1 MEFKENLILN
11 EEEKEKLECTI
22 DWYNE
27 YWERL
32 KSYGIDTNEDW
43 ERLKSYGIDTNEDLF
58 YIILSVLRENE
69 KNS

>member
-11 EEEKEKLECTI
+11 EEEKEKQEWTI
-22 DWYNE
+22 DWYSE

-32 KSYGIDTNEDW
+32 KSYGIDTNED
-43 ERLKSYGIDTNEDLF
+43 LY

>member
-11 EEEKEKLECTI
+11 EEEKEKLEWTI

-32 KSYGIDTNEDW
+32 KSN
-43 ERLKSYGIDTNEDLF
+43 GIDTNEDLF

>member
-11 EEEKEKLECTI
+11 EEEKEKLEWTI
-22 DWYNE
+22 DWYSE

-32 KSYGIDTNEDW
+32 KSYGIDTNEDF
-43 ERLKSYGIDTNEDLF
+43 Y

>member
-1 MEFKENLILN
+1 MEFKEDLILN
-11 EEEKEKLECTI
+11 EEEKEKMERTI
-22 DWYNE
+22 DRYNKN
-27 YWERL
+27 R
-32 KSYGIDTNEDW
+32 

>member
-11 EEEKEKLECTI
+11 EEEKEKLKWTI

-32 KSYGIDTNEDW
+32 KSHGIDTD
-43 ERLKSYGIDTNEDLF
+43 EDLF

>member
-11 EEEKEKLECTI
+11 EEEKEKLEWTI

-32 KSYGIDTNEDW
+32 KSHGIDTD
-43 ERLKSYGIDTNEDLF
+43 EDLF